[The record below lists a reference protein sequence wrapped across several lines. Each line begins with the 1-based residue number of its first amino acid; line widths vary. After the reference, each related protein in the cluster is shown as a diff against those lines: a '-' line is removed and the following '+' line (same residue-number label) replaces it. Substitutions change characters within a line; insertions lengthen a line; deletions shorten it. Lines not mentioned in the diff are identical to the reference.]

1 MSANGFLL
9 LFLLIIHI
17 ILITCASNKLLY
29 YALYALHFH
38 GCQLRQPGCV
48 YVCLSLV
55 ELLGKNAVKI
65 DERRAKV
72 RPIDQYLTENIAFL
86 TWLAGRIERGKR
98 SRGVS

>member
-29 YALYALHFH
+29 YALYALNFH
-38 GCQLRQPGCV
+38 GCQFRQPGC
-48 YVCLSLV
+48 VCLSLV
-55 ELLGKNAVKI
+55 ELLGKNAAKI